1 VLKFNQTIAALNNLM
16 VWWMALK
23 RSEKN
28 SRSNV
33 EFMVVNAEQ
42 SICEDNLKRINVSKI
57 DLQGKS
63 G

>member
-1 VLKFNQTIAALNNLM
+1 M